1 MKINSK
7 FKQINLYRLEIHKHI
22 NILIYSFKKITRKF
36 KIFPEKFYKM
46 NLKFDDSRK
55 MKLSCKNLIGQLFFL
70 DFRRIDFKNNLQLK
84 NFFCYQIYLLSL
96 YKFWDEFSNTHRI
109 FSVKKENKFKFFSN
123 FGNFWNIKSEKA
135 ISLKKLKSKIM
146 YTFSINTFINNY
158 KLIFYNINSLLFQKH
173 KVYYKKK
180 PNAKKVLKLQN
191 VFFTFISFFILVFTS
206 ECTDD
211 SGIRTGDGIVEPRL
225 EEVTGITTEKIKSIL
240 PEQELTID
248 ELYAFAVERTER
260 IALKEEAIQQ
270 ADAQKAAAFASFFPS
285 LSLVYNKFYRIP
297 GPNSHFNPFY
307 TEPNPLTG
315 SSSTTSSLPPTVG
328 PGTRLL
334 LSIPILNGVSQ
345 YTTYKASGALTNVRL
360 NEARYES
367 GRLYLEIA
375 QAYYNVLQLKEI
387 ILLEEKKTDLVRKTI
402 QERRRLFSLGKI
414 TRADLSGAE
423 ADFSRSEAYL
433 EDFKYQLKQAEMAL
447 ESLIGA
453 GEGGLRLAIPKEVIS
468 IPKNLLPEER
478 IAKRYDVIAAKENL
492 KAAEFNLKKAWGG
505 HLPSVTLNN
514 YYTIPE
520 HNTTPNKDIT
530 MQLSINVPLLSA
542 GIVTAGVKQAESALR
557 QAELQLSQTKRIA
570 TDEIRKAYESSLNS
584 ARLLSLYSK
593 ARNSAESN
601 LSSQRR
607 GFSFKTVSRLEL
619 LVSETSFLDSEIAYR
634 KAYYQHSLN
643 TIWYSVAIGELPKLK
658 KLKEEDKTTN

>member
-1 MKINSK
+1 MSFHIFRHLENS
-7 FKQINLYRLEIHKHI
+7 Q
-22 NILIYSFKKITRKF
+22 LIESNRTNRKTKNMHVF
-36 KIFPEKFYKM
+36 SKDT
-46 NLKFDDSRK
+46 LK
-55 MKLSCKNLIGQLFFL
+55 
-70 DFRRIDFKNNLQLK
+70 
-84 NFFCYQIYLLSL
+84 
-96 YKFWDEFSNTHRI
+96 
-109 FSVKKENKFKFFSN
+109 
-123 FGNFWNIKSEKA
+123 
-135 ISLKKLKSKIM
+135 
-146 YTFSINTFINNY
+146 NNY
-158 KLIFYNINSLLFQKH
+158 KLIFHDKNSLSFLKH
-173 KVYYKKK
+173 KTSYK
-180 PNAKKVLKLQN
+180 NKLDTEKNFKFQN
-191 VFFTFISFFILVFTS
+191 VFFTFVSFFIFVFTIG
-206 ECTDD
+206 CTDD

-225 EEVTGITTEKIKSIL
+225 EEVTGVTTAKIKSIL

-260 IALKEEAIQQ
+260 IALREEAIQQ

-315 SSSTTSSLPPTVG
+315 SSSTSSLPPTVG

-334 LSIPILNGVSQ
+334 LSIPILNGINQ
-345 YTTYKASGALTNVRL
+345 YTTYKAAGALTNVRL

-453 GEGGLRLAIPKEVIS
+453 GESGLRLAIPKEVIS
-468 IPKNLLPEER
+468 IPQNLLPEER

-542 GIVTAGVKQAESALR
+542 GTITAGVKQAESALR

-658 KLKEEDKTTN
+658 KLKEEDKTAN

>member
-1 MKINSK
+1 MN
-7 FKQINLYRLEIHKHI
+7 FKLDNNR
-22 NILIYSFKKITRKF
+22 T
-36 KIFPEKFYKM
+36 
-46 NLKFDDSRK
+46 
-55 MKLSCKNLIGQLFFL
+55 KLSYRNLIRQLFFL
-70 DFRRIDFKNNLQLK
+70 DFIKTDLK
-84 NFFCYQIYLLSL
+84 LNNFFFYKTRRSLL
-96 YKFWDEFSNTHRI
+96 YKFWDTFSKTHQI
-109 FSVKKENKFKFFSN
+109 FSAKEENEFKINHHLNFKFFFN
-123 FGNFWNIKSEKA
+123 LENFWKKNFQYKTMPTL
-135 ISLKKLKSKIM
+135 LKDTLK
-146 YTFSINTFINNY
+146 NNY
-158 KLIFYNINSLLFQKH
+158 KFIFYNMNSLLFPKY
-173 KVYYKKK
+173 KTYYKNKLD
-180 PNAKKVLKLQN
+180 AKKSFRLQN
-191 VFFTFISFFILVFTS
+191 VFFIFSFFLILLFTS
-206 ECTDD
+206 TCIDD

-225 EEVTGITTEKIKSIL
+225 EEVTGVTTEKIKSIL

-315 SSSTTSSLPPTVG
+315 GSSTSSLPPTVG

-345 YTTYKASGALTNVRL
+345 YTTYKAAGALTKVRM

-387 ILLEEKKTDLVRKTI
+387 IFLEEKKTDLVRKTI

-453 GEGGLRLAIPKEVIS
+453 GESGLRLAIPKEVIS
-468 IPKNLLPEER
+468 IPQNLLPEER

-542 GIVTAGVKQAESALR
+542 GTVTAGVKQAESALR

-658 KLKEEDKTTN
+658 KLNEEDKTAN

>member
-1 MKINSK
+1 MSFHIFRHLENS
-7 FKQINLYRLEIHKHI
+7 Q
-22 NILIYSFKKITRKF
+22 LIESNRTNRKTKNMHVF
-36 KIFPEKFYKM
+36 SKDT
-46 NLKFDDSRK
+46 LK
-55 MKLSCKNLIGQLFFL
+55 
-70 DFRRIDFKNNLQLK
+70 
-84 NFFCYQIYLLSL
+84 
-96 YKFWDEFSNTHRI
+96 
-109 FSVKKENKFKFFSN
+109 
-123 FGNFWNIKSEKA
+123 
-135 ISLKKLKSKIM
+135 
-146 YTFSINTFINNY
+146 NNY
-158 KLIFYNINSLLFQKH
+158 KLIFHDKNSLSFLK
-173 KVYYKKK
+173 YKTSYK
-180 PNAKKVLKLQN
+180 NKLDTEKNFKFQN
-191 VFFTFISFFILVFTS
+191 VFFTFVSFFIFVFAIG
-206 ECTDD
+206 CTDD

-225 EEVTGITTEKIKSIL
+225 EEVTGVTTAKIKSIL

-260 IALKEEAIQQ
+260 IALREEAIQQ

-315 SSSTTSSLPPTVG
+315 SSSTSSLPPTVG

-334 LSIPILNGVSQ
+334 LSIPILNGINQ
-345 YTTYKASGALTNVRL
+345 YTTYKAAGALTNVRL

-468 IPKNLLPEER
+468 IPQNLLPEER

-542 GIVTAGVKQAESALR
+542 GTITAGVKQAESALR

-658 KLKEEDKTTN
+658 KLKEEDKTAN

>member
-1 MKINSK
+1 MISK
-7 FKQINLYRLEIHKHI
+7 
-22 NILIYSFKKITRKF
+22 NIIKKEYNYSSFALTAI
-36 KIFPEKFYKM
+36 
-46 NLKFDDSRK
+46 L
-55 MKLSCKNLIGQLFFL
+55 
-70 DFRRIDFKNNLQLK
+70 
-84 NFFCYQIYLLSL
+84 
-96 YKFWDEFSNTHRI
+96 
-109 FSVKKENKFKFFSN
+109 FSV
-123 FGNFWNIKSEKA
+123 
-135 ISLKKLKSKIM
+135 
-146 YTFSINTFINNY
+146 
-158 KLIFYNINSLLFQKH
+158 LI
-173 KVYYKKK
+173 
-180 PNAKKVLKLQN
+180 AG
-191 VFFTFISFFILVFTS
+191 
-206 ECTDD
+206 CTDD
-211 SGIRTGDGIVEPRL
+211 SAIRTNDGVVEPRL
-225 EEVTGITTEKIKSIL
+225 EEVTGVTTGKIRNIS
-240 PEQELTID
+240 PEQELNID
-248 ELYAFAVERTER
+248 ELYAYAVERTER

-270 ADAQKAAAFASFFPS
+270 ADSQKAAAFASFFPS

-297 GPNSHFNPFY
+297 GPNSHFNPYY
-307 TEPNPLTG
+307 TEPNPYTGG
-315 SSSTTSSLPPTVG
+315 SSSSSLPPTVG

-345 YTTYKASGALTNVRL
+345 YTTYKAAGALTNVRM

-387 ILLEEKKTDLVRKTI
+387 ILLEEKKTELVRKTI
-402 QERRRLFSLGKI
+402 QERRRLFSLGRI
-414 TRADLSGAE
+414 TRADLSGSE
-423 ADFSRSEAYL
+423 AAFSRSEAGL

-447 ESLIGA
+447 ESLVGA
-453 GEGGLRLAIPKEVIS
+453 GEGGLRLAIPKEAIVI
-468 IPKNLLPEER
+468 PHNLTPEER

-492 KAAEFNLKKAWGG
+492 KMAELNLKKAWGG

-530 MQLSINVPLLSA
+530 MQLSINVPILSA
-542 GIVTAGVKQAESALR
+542 GTITAGVKQAESAVR
-557 QAELQLSQTKRIA
+557 QAELQLSQAKRVA
-570 TDEIRKAYESSLNS
+570 SDEIRKAYESSLNS

-607 GFSFKTVSRLEL
+607 GFSFKTASRLEL

-658 KLKEEDKTTN
+658 KSKEEDKTGG

>member
-1 MKINSK
+1 MSFHIFRHLENS
-7 FKQINLYRLEIHKHI
+7 Q
-22 NILIYSFKKITRKF
+22 LIESNRTNRKTKNMHVF
-36 KIFPEKFYKM
+36 SKDT
-46 NLKFDDSRK
+46 LK
-55 MKLSCKNLIGQLFFL
+55 
-70 DFRRIDFKNNLQLK
+70 
-84 NFFCYQIYLLSL
+84 
-96 YKFWDEFSNTHRI
+96 
-109 FSVKKENKFKFFSN
+109 
-123 FGNFWNIKSEKA
+123 
-135 ISLKKLKSKIM
+135 
-146 YTFSINTFINNY
+146 NNY
-158 KLIFYNINSLLFQKH
+158 KLIFHDKNSLSLLK
-173 KVYYKKK
+173 YKTSYK
-180 PNAKKVLKLQN
+180 NKLDTEKNFKFQN
-191 VFFTFISFFILVFTS
+191 VFFTFVSFFIFVFTIG
-206 ECTDD
+206 CTDD

-225 EEVTGITTEKIKSIL
+225 EEVTGVTTAKIKSIL

-260 IALKEEAIQQ
+260 IALREEAIQQ

-315 SSSTTSSLPPTVG
+315 SSSTSSLPPTVG

-334 LSIPILNGVSQ
+334 LSIPILNGINQ
-345 YTTYKASGALTNVRL
+345 YTTYKAAGALTNVRL

-468 IPKNLLPEER
+468 IPQNLLPEER

-542 GIVTAGVKQAESALR
+542 GTITAGVKQAESALR

-658 KLKEEDKTTN
+658 KLKEEDKTAN

>member
-1 MKINSK
+1 MIS
-7 FKQINLYRLEIHKHI
+7 
-22 NILIYSFKKITRKF
+22 KKIK
-36 KIFPEKFYKM
+36 KIEYKG
-46 NLKFDDSRK
+46 FIV
-55 MKLSCKNLIGQLFFL
+55 LSAFSFLFL
-70 DFRRIDFKNNLQLK
+70 A
-84 NFFCYQIYLLSL
+84 
-96 YKFWDEFSNTHRI
+96 
-109 FSVKKENKFKFFSN
+109 
-123 FGNFWNIKSEKA
+123 G
-135 ISLKKLKSKIM
+135 
-146 YTFSINTFINNY
+146 
-158 KLIFYNINSLLFQKH
+158 
-173 KVYYKKK
+173 
-180 PNAKKVLKLQN
+180 
-191 VFFTFISFFILVFTS
+191 
-206 ECTDD
+206 CTDD
-211 SGIRTGDGIVEPRL
+211 SVIRTNDGVVEPRL
-225 EEVTGITTEKIKSIL
+225 EEVTGVTTEKIKNIS
-240 PEQELTID
+240 PEQELTVD
-248 ELYAFAVERTER
+248 ELYSYAVERTER
-260 IALKEEAIQQ
+260 IALREEAIQQ
-270 ADAQKAAAFASFFPS
+270 ADSQKMAAFASFFPS

-297 GPNSHFNPFY
+297 GPNSHFNPYY
-307 TEPNPLTG
+307 TDPNPYTGG
-315 SSSTTSSLPPTVG
+315 SSSSLPPTVG

-334 LSIPILNGVSQ
+334 LTIPILNGVSQ
-345 YTTYKASGALTNVRL
+345 YTTYKAAGALTNVRM

-375 QAYYNVLQLKEI
+375 QAYYNVLQFKEI

-402 QERRRLFSLGKI
+402 QERRRLFSLGRV

-423 ADFSRSEAYL
+423 ADFSRSEAGL

-447 ESLIGA
+447 ESLVGA
-453 GEGGLRLAIPKEVIS
+453 GEGGLKLAIPREAITL
-468 IPKNLLPEER
+468 PHNLLPEER

-492 KAAEFNLKKAWGG
+492 KMAELNLKKAWGG

-542 GIVTAGVKQAESALR
+542 GTITAGVKQAESAVR
-557 QAELQLSQTKRIA
+557 QAELQLSQSKRVA

-584 ARLLSLYSK
+584 ARLLSLYAK

-607 GFSFKTVSRLEL
+607 GFSFKTTSRLEL

-658 KLKEEDKTTN
+658 KSKEEDKTGG

>member
-1 MKINSK
+1 MSFHIFRHLENS
-7 FKQINLYRLEIHKHI
+7 Q
-22 NILIYSFKKITRKF
+22 LIESNRTNRKTKNMHVF
-36 KIFPEKFYKM
+36 SKDT
-46 NLKFDDSRK
+46 LK
-55 MKLSCKNLIGQLFFL
+55 
-70 DFRRIDFKNNLQLK
+70 
-84 NFFCYQIYLLSL
+84 
-96 YKFWDEFSNTHRI
+96 
-109 FSVKKENKFKFFSN
+109 
-123 FGNFWNIKSEKA
+123 
-135 ISLKKLKSKIM
+135 
-146 YTFSINTFINNY
+146 NNY
-158 KLIFYNINSLLFQKH
+158 KLIFHDKNSLSFLK
-173 KVYYKKK
+173 YKTSYK
-180 PNAKKVLKLQN
+180 NKLDTEKNFKFQN
-191 VFFTFISFFILVFTS
+191 VFFTFVSFFIFVFTIG
-206 ECTDD
+206 CTDD

-225 EEVTGITTEKIKSIL
+225 EEVTGVTTAKIKSIL

-260 IALKEEAIQQ
+260 IALREEAIQQ

-315 SSSTTSSLPPTVG
+315 SSSTSSLPPTVG

-334 LSIPILNGVSQ
+334 LSIPILNGINQ
-345 YTTYKASGALTNVRL
+345 YTTYKAAGALTNVRL

-468 IPKNLLPEER
+468 IPQNLLPEER

-542 GIVTAGVKQAESALR
+542 GTITAGVKQAESALR

-658 KLKEEDKTTN
+658 N

>member
-1 MKINSK
+1 MIS
-7 FKQINLYRLEIHKHI
+7 
-22 NILIYSFKKITRKF
+22 KKIK
-36 KIFPEKFYKM
+36 KIEYKG
-46 NLKFDDSRK
+46 FIV
-55 MKLSCKNLIGQLFFL
+55 LSAFSFLFL
-70 DFRRIDFKNNLQLK
+70 A
-84 NFFCYQIYLLSL
+84 
-96 YKFWDEFSNTHRI
+96 
-109 FSVKKENKFKFFSN
+109 
-123 FGNFWNIKSEKA
+123 G
-135 ISLKKLKSKIM
+135 
-146 YTFSINTFINNY
+146 
-158 KLIFYNINSLLFQKH
+158 
-173 KVYYKKK
+173 
-180 PNAKKVLKLQN
+180 
-191 VFFTFISFFILVFTS
+191 
-206 ECTDD
+206 CTDD
-211 SGIRTGDGIVEPRL
+211 SVIRTNDGVVEPRL
-225 EEVTGITTEKIKSIL
+225 EEVTGVTTEKIKNIS
-240 PEQELTID
+240 PEQELTVD
-248 ELYAFAVERTER
+248 ELYSYAVERTER
-260 IALKEEAIQQ
+260 IALREEAIQQ
-270 ADAQKAAAFASFFPS
+270 ADSQKMAAFASFFPS

-297 GPNSHFNPFY
+297 GPNSHFNPYY
-307 TEPNPLTG
+307 TDPSPY
-315 SSSTTSSLPPTVG
+315 SSSSSLPPTVG

-345 YTTYKASGALTNVRL
+345 YTTYKAAGALTNVRM

-375 QAYYNVLQLKEI
+375 QAYYNVLQFKEI

-402 QERRRLFSLGKI
+402 QERRRLFSLGRV

-423 ADFSRSEAYL
+423 ADFSRSEAGL

-453 GEGGLRLAIPKEVIS
+453 GEGGLKLAIPREAITL
-468 IPKNLLPEER
+468 PHNLLPEER

-492 KAAEFNLKKAWGG
+492 KMAELNLKKAWGG

-542 GIVTAGVKQAESALR
+542 GTITAGVKQAESAVR
-557 QAELQLSQTKRIA
+557 QAELQLSQSKRVA

-584 ARLLSLYSK
+584 ARLLSLYAK

-607 GFSFKTVSRLEL
+607 GFSFKTTSRLEL

-658 KLKEEDKTTN
+658 KSKEEDKTGG

>member
-1 MKINSK
+1 MHVFSK
-7 FKQINLYRLEIHKHI
+7 D
-22 NILIYSFKKITRKF
+22 T
-36 KIFPEKFYKM
+36 
-46 NLKFDDSRK
+46 LK
-55 MKLSCKNLIGQLFFL
+55 
-70 DFRRIDFKNNLQLK
+70 
-84 NFFCYQIYLLSL
+84 
-96 YKFWDEFSNTHRI
+96 
-109 FSVKKENKFKFFSN
+109 
-123 FGNFWNIKSEKA
+123 
-135 ISLKKLKSKIM
+135 
-146 YTFSINTFINNY
+146 NNY
-158 KLIFYNINSLLFQKH
+158 KLIFHDKNSLSFLE
-173 KVYYKKK
+173 YKTSYKNKLDTEKK
-180 PNAKKVLKLQN
+180 FKFQN
-191 VFFTFISFFILVFTS
+191 VFFTFVSFFIFVFTIG
-206 ECTDD
+206 CTDD

-225 EEVTGITTEKIKSIL
+225 EEVTGVTTAKIKSIL
-240 PEQELTID
+240 PEQELTIE

-260 IALKEEAIQQ
+260 IALREEAIQQ

-315 SSSTTSSLPPTVG
+315 SSSTSSLPPTVG

-334 LSIPILNGVSQ
+334 LSIPILNGINQ
-345 YTTYKASGALTNVRL
+345 YTTYKAAGALTNVRL

-468 IPKNLLPEER
+468 IPQNLLPEER

-542 GIVTAGVKQAESALR
+542 GTITAGVKQAESALR

-658 KLKEEDKTTN
+658 KLKEEDKTAN

>member
-1 MKINSK
+1 MIS
-7 FKQINLYRLEIHKHI
+7 I
-22 NILIYSFKKITRKF
+22 NIIKKEYNHSHTTSRFNSQRPALNPIR
-36 KIFPEKFYKM
+36 
-46 NLKFDDSRK
+46 LKFQGESVFRK
-55 MKLSCKNLIGQLFFL
+55 TSFTLTAIL
-70 DFRRIDFKNNLQLK
+70 
-84 NFFCYQIYLLSL
+84 
-96 YKFWDEFSNTHRI
+96 
-109 FSVKKENKFKFFSN
+109 FSV
-123 FGNFWNIKSEKA
+123 
-135 ISLKKLKSKIM
+135 
-146 YTFSINTFINNY
+146 
-158 KLIFYNINSLLFQKH
+158 LI
-173 KVYYKKK
+173 
-180 PNAKKVLKLQN
+180 AG
-191 VFFTFISFFILVFTS
+191 
-206 ECTDD
+206 CTDD
-211 SGIRTGDGIVEPRL
+211 SAIRTNDGVVEPRL
-225 EEVTGITTEKIKSIL
+225 EEVTGVTTEKIRNIS
-240 PEQELTID
+240 PEQELSID
-248 ELYAFAVERTER
+248 ELYAYAVERTER

-270 ADAQKAAAFASFFPS
+270 ADSQKAAAFASFFPS

-297 GPNSHFNPFY
+297 GPNSHFNPYY
-307 TEPNPLTG
+307 TEPNPYTGG
-315 SSSTTSSLPPTVG
+315 SSSSSLPPTVG

-345 YTTYKASGALTNVRL
+345 YTTYKAAGALTNVRM

-375 QAYYNVLQLKEI
+375 QAYYNVLQLKEV

-402 QERRRLFSLGKI
+402 QERRRLFSLGRI

-423 ADFSRSEAYL
+423 ADFSRSEASL
-433 EDFKYQLKQAEMAL
+433 EDFRYQLKQAEMAL
-447 ESLIGA
+447 ESLVGA
-453 GEGGLRLAIPKEVIS
+453 GEGGLRLAIPKEAIVI
-468 IPKNLLPEER
+468 PHNLTPEER

-492 KAAEFNLKKAWGG
+492 KMAELNLKKAWGG

-530 MQLSINVPLLSA
+530 MQLSINVPILSA
-542 GIVTAGVKQAESALR
+542 GTITAGVKQAESAVR
-557 QAELQLSQTKRIA
+557 QAELQLSQAKRVA
-570 TDEIRKAYESSLNS
+570 SDEIRKAYESSLNS

-607 GFSFKTVSRLEL
+607 GFSFKTASRLEL

-658 KLKEEDKTTN
+658 KSKEEDKTGG

>member
-1 MKINSK
+1 MSFHIFRHLENS
-7 FKQINLYRLEIHKHI
+7 Q
-22 NILIYSFKKITRKF
+22 LIESNRTNRKTKNMHVF
-36 KIFPEKFYKM
+36 SKDT
-46 NLKFDDSRK
+46 LK
-55 MKLSCKNLIGQLFFL
+55 
-70 DFRRIDFKNNLQLK
+70 
-84 NFFCYQIYLLSL
+84 
-96 YKFWDEFSNTHRI
+96 
-109 FSVKKENKFKFFSN
+109 
-123 FGNFWNIKSEKA
+123 
-135 ISLKKLKSKIM
+135 
-146 YTFSINTFINNY
+146 NNY
-158 KLIFYNINSLLFQKH
+158 KLIFHDKNSLSFLK
-173 KVYYKKK
+173 YKTSYK
-180 PNAKKVLKLQN
+180 NKLDTEKNFKFQN
-191 VFFTFISFFILVFTS
+191 VFFTFVSFFIFVFTIG
-206 ECTDD
+206 CTDD

-225 EEVTGITTEKIKSIL
+225 EEVTGVTTAKIKSIL

-260 IALKEEAIQQ
+260 IALREEAIQQ

-315 SSSTTSSLPPTVG
+315 SSSTSSLPPTVG

-334 LSIPILNGVSQ
+334 LSIPILNGINQ
-345 YTTYKASGALTNVRL
+345 YTTYKAAGALTNVRL

-468 IPKNLLPEER
+468 IPQNLLPEER

-542 GIVTAGVKQAESALR
+542 GTITAGVKQAESALR

-658 KLKEEDKTTN
+658 KLKEEDKTAN